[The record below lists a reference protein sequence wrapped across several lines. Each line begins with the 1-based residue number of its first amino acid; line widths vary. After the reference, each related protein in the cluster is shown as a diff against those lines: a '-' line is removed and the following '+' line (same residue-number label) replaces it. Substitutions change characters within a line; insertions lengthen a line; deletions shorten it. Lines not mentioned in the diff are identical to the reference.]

1 VFTEIVK
8 GEGTNLYV
16 WDFGVDTAGAKSS
29 AAKD

>member
-16 WDFGVDTAGAKSS
+16 WDFGVDAGGKSS
-29 AAKD
+29 AAKK